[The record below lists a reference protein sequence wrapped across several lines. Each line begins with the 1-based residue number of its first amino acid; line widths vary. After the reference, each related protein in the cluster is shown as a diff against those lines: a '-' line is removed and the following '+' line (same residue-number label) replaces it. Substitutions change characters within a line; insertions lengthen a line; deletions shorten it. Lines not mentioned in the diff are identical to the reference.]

1 MKAFGLSQEVLVPG
15 TTPILVFVILV
26 SIALIV
32 WMVLRPSITATRA
45 GKMLAFVTLV
55 IFPVVAGGMGVS
67 KHVQYSKSTDFCLSC
82 HVMEDYGKSLRVDD
96 RSYLP
101 ATHFQYNLIPRD
113 QACFTCHTSYAMFG
127 NAQAKMR
134 GLKHVYKY
142 YIGTPADPIKLY
154 EPYNNRECL
163 HCHLGARGFE
173 EGTTH
178 TKEPE
183 FMAKIKRNE
192 IGCTTSGCHNIVH
205 NVKEL
210 KDAPVWKEQGQ

>member
-1 MKAFGLSQEVLVPG
+1 MPG
-15 TTPILVFVILV
+15 TTPILVFIILV

-67 KHVQYSKSTDFCLSC
+67 KHMQHFKTTEFCLSC

-101 ATHFQYNLIPRD
+101 ATHFQYNLVPRD
-113 QACFTCHTSYAMFG
+113 QACFTCHTSYTVFG
-127 NAQAKMR
+127 NAEAKMR
-134 GLKHVYKY
+134 GLKHAYKY
-142 YIGTPADPIKLY
+142 YISSPSDPIKLY

-173 EGTTH
+173 EGETH
-178 TKEPE
+178 LKEPE
-183 FMAKIKRNE
+183 LMGKIKRNE
-192 IGCTTSGCHNIVH
+192 VGCTTSGCHNIVH
-205 NVKEL
+205 NVREL
-210 KDAPVWKEQGQ
+210 KDAPVWKEQGN